1 MCSVGGAARHLNGMG
16 GTLGKLTVIHYSDE
30 VFADRG
36 EAGRLLGVELE
47 ARVGAGAVV
56 LGIPRGGVVVAEA
69 LAEKIGGIVDVVLAR
84 KLRAPGNPEL
94 AMGAIGENGQTFIDD
109 WMVWDTEANT
119 EYIEQETKEQKA
131 EIDRRRVAYRQVW
144 DKVPLAGKEVI
155 VTDDGVAT
163 GATMRAALLSVRQEG
178 PEILIAAVPL
188 GAGSSLSRLTPYA
201 DEVICLRQPEFFDAV
216 GRFYGHFEQVAES
229 ELMRIL
235 KRQARAKVKR

>member
-1 MCSVGGAARHLNGMG
+1 MRHLNGMG
-16 GTLGKLTVIHYSDE
+16 STLGKLTVIYYSDE

-47 ARVGAGAVV
+47 GRVGAGAVI

-69 LAEKIGGIVDVVLAR
+69 LAGEIGGIVDVVLAR

-109 WMVWDTEANT
+109 WQAWDTRAST

-131 EIDRRRVAYRQVW
+131 EIDRRRVAYRQVC

-178 PEILIAAVPL
+178 PEKLIAAVPV
-188 GAGSSLSRLTPYA
+188 GAGSSLARLTPYA

-216 GRFYGHFEQVAES
+216 GRFYGQFEQVTES
-229 ELMRIL
+229 ELMRIM
-235 KRQARAKVKR
+235 KRQGRAKVKR